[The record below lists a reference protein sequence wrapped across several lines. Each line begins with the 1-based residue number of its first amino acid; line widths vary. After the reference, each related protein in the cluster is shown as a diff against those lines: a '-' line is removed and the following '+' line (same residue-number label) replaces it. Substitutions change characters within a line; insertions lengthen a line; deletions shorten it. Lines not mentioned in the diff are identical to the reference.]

1 MCWSQSRGGKS
12 KLQEQP
18 SCTLSRRKQTEPHAA
33 FVGSL
38 MQLFPGIFAS
48 KQTGKREKSPLPCC
62 AEPQMITCGTGA
74 GQGRG
79 EAKAEVGRAPALAGH
94 AHRTPAQVGVS
105 WPGSEPAESSQEL
118 LCAQGPQNCSK
129 DTEKKATYSSFPF
142 TRDIG
147 ARGTFP
153 AIPSWEQ
160 FDNRQG
166 EMPFP
171 WAEWPGAPQS
181 RGKDFPT
188 VKAVISPLSLSQDCP
203 CPFLTPWPSLAV
215 GCSAAPCTSLSL
227 SLHFHLPNSQSSP
240 ELHLCLHL
248 CAYLLC
254 SHPGLHPCPFP
265 YHPDFTH
272 TTPWLLPCP
281 PASSHRSPGARA
293 RSCSTPKLPYW
304 DFLA

>member
-1 MCWSQSRGGKS
+1 MRSDLIGFIPSLGCKWLCWSQSRGGKS

-94 AHRTPAQVGVS
+94 THRTPAQVGVS

-129 DTEKKATYSSFPF
+129 DTEKKSNLQQLPF
-142 TRDIG
+142 HQG
-147 ARGTFP
+147 YWG
-153 AIPSWEQ
+153 SW
-160 FDNRQG
+160 
-166 EMPFP
+166 
-171 WAEWPGAPQS
+171 
-181 RGKDFPT
+181 
-188 VKAVISPLSLSQDCP
+188 
-203 CPFLTPWPSLAV
+203 
-215 GCSAAPCTSLSL
+215 
-227 SLHFHLPNSQSSP
+227 HLPC
-240 ELHLCLHL
+240 H
-248 CAYLLC
+248 
-254 SHPGLHPCPFP
+254 
-265 YHPDFTH
+265 
-272 TTPWLLPCP
+272 
-281 PASSHRSPGARA
+281 
-293 RSCSTPKLPYW
+293 PKLG
-304 DFLA
+304 AV